1 MKKEQRAMHL
11 VAIEEKVVFY
21 LWIQYKKK
29 EYKTKGRSIRSIN
42 PLKFIKRIEC
52 AEQSEA

>member
-11 VAIEEKVVFY
+11 VAIEKKSVLFTY

-29 EYKTKGRSIRSIN
+29 KYKTKE
-42 PLKFIKRIEC
+42 RILEVLLHL
-52 AEQSEA
+52 S